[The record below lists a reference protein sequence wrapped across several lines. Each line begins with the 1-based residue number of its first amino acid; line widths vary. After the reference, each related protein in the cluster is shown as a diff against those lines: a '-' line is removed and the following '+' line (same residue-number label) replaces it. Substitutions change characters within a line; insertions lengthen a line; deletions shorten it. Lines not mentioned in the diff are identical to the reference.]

1 MLKSILKEICVQNKR
16 AYVTNKFSMKIGYK
30 NRALDVFPYQ
40 IINMDI
46 LVLYYP
52 NKCYKRVFLI
62 IRHRHQRKMSSE
74 EMKTK
79 ALVVFLLAKVYLV

>member
-1 MLKSILKEICVQNKR
+1 MLKSILKEICVKNKR
-16 AYVTNKFSMKIGYK
+16 AYVTNKFSMKIGDK
-30 NRALDVFPYQ
+30 NMALDFFPYQ

-52 NKCYKRVFLI
+52 NKCNKRVFLI
-62 IRHRHQRKMSSE
+62 IRPRHQRKMSSE